1 MNPIDLLKLAEQAEN
16 EGRYAIADKL
26 TNRAIKIAAALPMVY
41 DSIAAAQAAARGAE
55 ESLGRAGV
63 EGLGRA
69 SDEAAARYLGLAG
82 DEASAAAF
90 AGQGGGFGN
99 VNLGTANATSQ
110 VAHGGQNTATQM
122 ARVDAA
128 IENIVKQEKESR
140 NILITI
146 DGVTKKQSEWTT
158 EEVRAALEA
167 GKVDP
172 KSVGNANNKIRLSD
186 EMKLRNKQRA
196 ELRAEIGQKQKA
208 NATPT
213 STQSGAHVGGDV
225 KPQNT
230 MGKSNMVAGGD
241 IVNNGV
247 SNAALLGGMGIV
259 GVTGALGI
267 LGMYLGRD
275 GIVRDRDNV
284 VVAPQNIPA
293 DIARRLPRYQM
304 MTRREEAGQ
313 LGGQRALNA
322 QNFVDSN
329 ASNPRLKNQ
338 RDWYNLALQTSG
350 GDKNFANNVITY
362 VKASPEMPSQ
372 IGGGPN
378 I

>member
-26 TNRAIKIAAALPMVY
+26 TNRAIKIAATLPMVY
-41 DSIAAAQAAARGAE
+41 DSMAAAQAAARGAE

-69 SDEAAARYLGLAG
+69 SDEAAARYLGLGG

-110 VAHGGQNTATQM
+110 VAHGGQNFASQV
-122 ARVDAA
+122 AKIDAE
-128 IENIVKQEKESR
+128 IENVIKEEVKSRTYTISINGEKKPMS
-140 NILITI
+140 
-146 DGVTKKQSEWTT
+146 QWTT
-158 EEVRAALEA
+158 QEVEEAILS

-172 KSVGNANNKIRLSD
+172 GYEKAANHKITLSKR
-186 EMKLRNKQRA
+186 MKKLNQQKA
-196 ELRAEIGQKQKA
+196 EIKAEIGQKQKA

>member
-26 TNRAIKIAAALPMVY
+26 TSRAIKIANNPLQVFFDKGAAE
-41 DSIAAAQAAARGAE
+41 AAMRGAE
-55 ESLGRAGV
+55 ESAARAGV
-63 EGLGRA
+63 ESAGRA
-69 SDEAAARYLGLAG
+69 SEEAAAKYFGHAGDEAAAG
-82 DEASAAAF
+82 AF

-99 VNLGTANATSQ
+99 INLGTANATSQ
-110 VAHGGQNTATQM
+110 VAHGGQNVATQM

-196 ELRAEIGQKQKA
+196 ELKAEIGQRQKA

-213 STQSGAHVGGDV
+213 STQSGAHVGGDI

-230 MGKSNMVAGGD
+230 MGRSNMVAGGD
-241 IVNNGV
+241 ITTGV
-247 SNAALLGGMGIV
+247 SNAAHLGGMAIV
-259 GVTGALGI
+259 GVAGALGA
-267 LGMYLGRD
+267 LGMYLGKD
-275 GIVRDRDNV
+275 GIVRDKDNV

-304 MTRREEAGQ
+304 MTKREQAGQ
-313 LGGQRALNA
+313 IGGQRATDA
-322 QNFVDSN
+322 QNFVDAN

-338 RDWYNLALQTSG
+338 RDWYNYALQTSG
-350 GDKNFANNVITY
+350 GDKNFANNVISY
-362 VKASPEMPSQ
+362 VKATPEMPSQ